1 MAVLANQIPNNYK
14 LGEKQMELKIK
25 NVTTT
30 TGSDGSQYG
39 KFVIEPLERG
49 FGNTI
54 GNALRRVLLS
64 SLEGAAVT
72 AVRIEGI
79 THEYTAV
86 PGIVED
92 VIDIM
97 LNLKGMVVKTE
108 SSEPVQLRLD
118 VDKPGPVLASD
129 IELPA
134 GVKIVNPDWLIC
146 TVAEGGSIH
155 ADIVVETGKGYIAHD
170 VLKNNDGSM
179 PIDMLPI
186 DATFMPIK
194 RVSYNVENTRVGDVT
209 DFDKLNLEIWSNGS
223 VDVNV
228 ALSQA
233 ANILIEHFMQI
244 AAITGGAPVIPTVAP
259 VTTSAVIEEEEV
271 VDNSAPSISIEDLEL
286 SVRAYNCLKRAS
298 INNMAELLKK
308 SEHDLLNIKNFGKKS
323 SDEVIEKL
331 HQFGLDLMPNP
342 EGVDMDEL
350 V

>member
-1 MAVLANQIPNNYK
+1 
-14 LGEKQMELKIK
+14 MELKIK
-25 NVTTT
+25 CNNTVTN
-30 TGSDGSQYG
+30 SDGSQYG

-49 FGNTI
+49 FGNTV

-97 LNLKGMVVKTE
+97 LNLKGMVVKTDSKE
-108 SSEPVQLRLD
+108 VQQLRLD

-129 IELPA
+129 ITLPA

-155 ADIVVETGKGYIAHD
+155 ADILVESGKGYIAHD
-170 VLKNNDGSM
+170 VLKDGKGGL

-223 VDVNV
+223 VDVSN
-228 ALSQA
+228 ALAQS

-244 AAITGGAPVIPTVAP
+244 ASITGASPVINIPQA
-259 VTTSAVIEEEEV
+259 AVVEEEEV
-271 VDNSAPSISIEDLEL
+271 VDNSAPTISIEDLEL

-342 EGVDMDEL
+342 EGVDIEEL
-350 V
+350 I

>member
-1 MAVLANQIPNNYK
+1 
-14 LGEKQMELKIK
+14 MELKIK
-25 NVTTT
+25 CVNTTT
-30 TGSDGSQYG
+30 SSDGSQYG
-39 KFVIEPLERG
+39 QFVIDPLERG
-49 FGNTI
+49 FGTTI

-72 AVRIEGI
+72 SVRIEGI
-79 THEYTAV
+79 THEYTAI

-97 LNLKGMVVKTE
+97 LNLKGLVVKTDNKE
-108 SSEPVQLRLD
+108 EQHLRLD
-118 VDKPGPVLASD
+118 IDKPGPVLGAD
-129 IELPA
+129 LQLPA
-134 GVKIVNPDWLIC
+134 GVKVVNPDWLIC

-155 ADIVVETGKGYIAHD
+155 ADITVETGKGYITTD
-170 VLKNNDGSM
+170 VLKGNQGSL

-194 RVSYNVENTRVGDVT
+194 RVSYTVDHTRVGDVT
-209 DFDKLNLEIWSNGS
+209 DFDKLTLEIWSNGS
-223 VDVNV
+223 VDVTN

-233 ANILIEHFMQI
+233 ANILIEHFTQI
-244 AAITGGAPVIPTVAP
+244 AAITGQPVIPVAPVI
-259 VTTSAVIEEEEV
+259 VTEEEEV
-271 VDNSAPSISIEDLEL
+271 VEAGSPSISIEDQEL

-298 INNMAELLKK
+298 INSMAELLKK
-308 SEHDLLNIKNFGKKS
+308 SEHDLLNIRNFGKKS

-342 EGVDMDEL
+342 EGVEYEDM